1 MHAVARMM
9 SLTTAQ
15 RDILRLL
22 LDQEAPIST
31 ALLAQQLRISAR
43 QVSYGLRSIKTWLVR
58 RQVSLNNTPGVGV
71 QLICTREQRCH
82 LRDELRT
89 RARFQLVLQPDQR
102 QQLLALQLLAA
113 STPSTLNQFQHDL
126 EVARATV
133 LKDLELLEAWFA
145 PFQLSIARRQH
156 RGFWLEGSEL
166 AQRHALAALLWGDA
180 SFEHPIALIDHTGIS
195 FSLAE
200 DADLLPIA
208 QHAYRLVGQID
219 LSQTLDLVTELE
231 QQAGGRFTDDA
242 FTHLALMLALAD
254 QRLRARKASV
264 TLERESIAWAESQ
277 AQYPLILA
285 MLGQLWPNLDLPE
298 RRAESAL
305 FTLQA
310 AASGRDEL
318 ALHASHEDSR
328 FSSLIDNFL
337 QRIAT
342 IHNLPELASDKLLR
356 DGLKAQ
362 IVPACLRDHFGL
374 WAPKHNNPETQ
385 GKRYAFERS
394 LTQRL
399 EREIETELGMRLPPD
414 AHDNMMLLLRAA
426 IVRARP
432 DHAHR
437 ILVVCPS
444 GMATTQLLVARLK
457 ARFPR
462 LGTFEVLPMRE
473 LTPARV
479 AEADLIISTVPL
491 SLPDDLPIDVIQV
504 HPMLKSENM
513 AALTQWIAWNDPLLS

>member
-1 MHAVARMM
+1 MM

-15 RDILRLL
+15 RDILRML
-22 LDQEAPIST
+22 LDQEAPVPM

-71 QLICTREQRCH
+71 QLVCTFDQRRR
-82 LRDELRT
+82 LRDELKSS
-89 RARFQLVLQPDQR
+89 ARFQLVLLPDQR
-102 QQLLALQLLAA
+102 QQLLALQLIAS
-113 STPSTLNQFQHDL
+113 STPFILNQFQQDL

-133 LKDLELLEAWFA
+133 LKDLELLEAWFSR
-145 PFQLSIARRQH
+145 FQLNIARRQH

-166 AQRHALAALLWGDA
+166 AQRHALAALLWGDS

-195 FSLAE
+195 FALAE
-200 DADLLPIA
+200 DADLLPISQQVA
-208 QHAYRLVGQID
+208 QLVAQID
-219 LSQTLDLVTELE
+219 LSQALDLVTELE

-242 FTHLALMLALAD
+242 FTHLSLMLALAD
-254 QRLRARKASV
+254 QRLQTGKTELS
-264 TLERESIAWAESQ
+264 LEPDCLSWAEAQ
-277 AQYPLILA
+277 AQYPLIRS
-285 MLGQLWPNLDLPE
+285 MLGQLWPSQPSE
-298 RRAESAL
+298 QIASESAL
-305 FTLQA
+305 FAMQA

-318 ALHASHEDSR
+318 AIQPAFEDQR
-328 FSSLIDNFL
+328 FSLVIDGFM

-342 IHNLPELASDKLLR
+342 AHSLPELASDTLLR

-362 IVPACLRDHFGL
+362 IVPACVREYFGL
-374 WAPKHNNPETQ
+374 WAPKRNNPETQ

-394 LTQRL
+394 LAQLL
-399 EREIETELGMRLPPD
+399 EREIEAKLGMHLPPD
-414 AHDNMMLLLRAA
+414 AYDNVMLLLRAA
-426 IVRARP
+426 IVRVQP
-432 DHAHR
+432 EHAHR

-462 LGTFEVLPMRE
+462 LGTLEVLPMRE

-491 SLPDDLPIDVIQV
+491 SLPNDLPIDVIQV

>member
-15 RDILRLL
+15 RDILRML
-22 LDQEAPIST
+22 LDQEAPVPM

-43 QVSYGLRSIKTWLVR
+43 QVSYGLRSVKTWLVR

-71 QLICTREQRCH
+71 QLICSYDQRRR
-82 LRDELRT
+82 LRDELKT
-89 RARFQLVLQPDQR
+89 SARFQLVLQPDQR

-113 STPSTLNQFQHDL
+113 SAPSTLNQFQQDL

-133 LKDLELLEAWFA
+133 LKDIELLEGWFA

-166 AQRHALAALLWGDA
+166 AQRHALAALLWGDG

-195 FSLAE
+195 FALAE

-208 QHAYRLVGQID
+208 QQAYQLVAQID
-219 LSQTLDLVTELE
+219 LSQMLDLVTELE

-254 QRLRARKASV
+254 QRLRANRASV
-264 TLERESIAWAESQ
+264 TLEHEQITWAEAQ
-277 AQYPLILA
+277 AQYPLIQS
-285 MLGQLWPNLDLPE
+285 MLGQLWPQLDLAM
-298 RRAESAL
+298 RRSESAL

-318 ALHASHEDSR
+318 TVHVSNEDSS
-328 FSSLIDNFL
+328 FSSLIDSFMR
-337 QRIAT
+337 RIARA
-342 IHNLPELASDKLLR
+342 HNLSELANDSLLR
-356 DGLKAQ
+356 DGLIAQ

-374 WAPKHNNPETQ
+374 WAPKRNNPETQ

-394 LTQRL
+394 LAQQL
-399 EREIETELGMRLPPD
+399 EREIEAQLGMRLPPD
-414 AHDNMMLLLRAA
+414 AYDNVMLLLRAA

-432 DHAHR
+432 EHAHR

-462 LGTFEVLPMRE
+462 LGTLEVLPMRE

-491 SLPDDLPIDVIQV
+491 SLPNDLPIDVIQV